1 MLVALTGTPGTGKS
15 SVAGELERRGY
26 FVLPLDRF
34 AEEHK
39 LVSGFDAARGTR
51 EIDVEALDRE
61 IRVPTKLG
69 FLVAHYA
76 HRLSVNLAIV
86 LRCHPRVL
94 ADRLRARGWAEAKV
108 RENVEAEAI
117 DAITQEAVARLPFV
131 YEIDTTSTT
140 PEAVAGGVPQV
151 PPGKV
156 AGGGA
161 GDLDWRDEGVSWQL
175 TTIAP
180 PRARASPP
188 TPPPARVSS
197 PTPPPPR

>member
-39 LVSGFDAARGTR
+39 LITGFYAARGTK
-51 EIDVEALDRE
+51 EVDVEALDKE
-61 IRVPTKLG
+61 IRVPAKLG
-69 FLVAHYA
+69 FLVAHYS
-76 HRLSVNLAIV
+76 HRMSVNLAIV
-86 LRCHPRVL
+86 LRCHPKVL

-140 PEAVAGGVPQV
+140 PEAVAGGILEIL
-151 PPGKV
+151 PGEV
-156 AGGGA
+156 AGREGGHL
-161 GDLDWRDEGVSWQL
+161 GWSDEGPSWY
-175 TTIAP
+175 
-180 PRARASPP
+180 
-188 TPPPARVSS
+188 
-197 PTPPPPR
+197 

>member
-39 LVSGFDAARGTR
+39 LVSGFDAARGTK

-61 IRVPTKLG
+61 IRVPAKVG
-69 FLVAHYA
+69 ILVAHYS

-117 DAITQEAVARLPFV
+117 DVITQEAVAGVPFV
-131 YEIDTTSTT
+131 YEIDPTSTT
-140 PEAVAGGVPQV
+140 PAAVAGVLSALLQAQV
-151 PPGKV
+151 
-156 AGGGA
+156 
-161 GDLDWRDEGVSWQL
+161 
-175 TTIAP
+175 
-180 PRARASPP
+180 AR
-188 TPPPARVSS
+188 RG
-197 PTPPPPR
+197 

>member
-39 LVSGFDAARGTR
+39 LVSGFDEARGTK

-61 IRVPTKLG
+61 IRVPAKLG
-69 FLVAHYA
+69 FLVAHYS
-76 HRLSVNLAIV
+76 HHLSGNLAIV

-117 DAITQEAVARLPFV
+117 DVITQEAVARLPFV
-131 YEIDTTSTT
+131 YEIDTTSAT
-140 PEAVAGGVPQV
+140 PGAVADIVLEILQGRVEGRG
-151 PPGKV
+151 PGH
-156 AGGGA
+156 
-161 GDLDWRDEGVSWQL
+161 LDWSDEVLSWY
-175 TTIAP
+175 
-180 PRARASPP
+180 
-188 TPPPARVSS
+188 
-197 PTPPPPR
+197 